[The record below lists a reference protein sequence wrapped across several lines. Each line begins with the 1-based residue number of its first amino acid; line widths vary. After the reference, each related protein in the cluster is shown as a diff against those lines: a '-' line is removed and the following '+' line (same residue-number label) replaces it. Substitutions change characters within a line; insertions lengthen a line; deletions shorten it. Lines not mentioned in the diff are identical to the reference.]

1 LLFSVVIGYVVQDHY
16 RVREKVREPPINK
29 RNLERK
35 HLNEGD
41 LSGRQ
46 QQAESE
52 QQKGR

>member
-1 LLFSVVIGYVVQDHY
+1 MWFRITIG
-16 RVREKVREPPINK
+16 VREQQVREPPINK
-29 RNLERK
+29 GNLERK